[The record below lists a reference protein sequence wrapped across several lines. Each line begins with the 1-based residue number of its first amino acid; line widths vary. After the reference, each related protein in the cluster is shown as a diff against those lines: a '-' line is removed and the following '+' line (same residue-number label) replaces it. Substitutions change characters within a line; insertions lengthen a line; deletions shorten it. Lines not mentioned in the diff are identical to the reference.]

1 MPKPELN
8 FDMKIVADDK
18 IPYLKG
24 VLEPYA
30 EVSYLPGNKITPV
43 ELADADVLITRTRT
57 ACNRELLAGSKVKL
71 VTTATIGID
80 HINTAELDELGIVWK
95 NAPGCNAASVKNY
108 IASALASLGRDL
120 SGLTLGII
128 GAGNVGK
135 LVAEAG
141 KAFGMKLLLNDPP
154 RAEAEGSSGFCTLDE
169 LLTRSDIVTMH
180 VPLENSGKYP
190 TVSMADQSFFDR
202 MKPGA
207 WFFNSCRGEVMVK
220 EAFLNAVSS
229 GQLAGALIDVW
240 PGEPDLAP
248 ELLDAV
254 NFATPHIAGYS
265 KEGKANGTAAC
276 VREIAAMFDIP
287 QLKDFQVTTLPPP
300 EFPQEIILSPALP
313 CWQQLNQAVLHVYD
327 IRRDSD
333 ALKQSPERFEALRG
347 SYWNRREFSA
357 YTVKGASPE
366 SAGALAL
373 LGFRIA

>member
-180 VPLENSGKYP
+180 VPLDETTRG
-190 TVSMADQSFFDR
+190 MADEEFF
-202 MKPGA
+202 MQMPQGSIFINA
-207 WFFNSCRGEVMVK
+207 ARGEIMDDDALMQAIPK
-220 EAFLNAVSS
+220 LGAVV
-229 GQLAGALIDVW
+229 IDTW
-240 PGEPDLAP
+240 NHEPD
-248 ELLDAV
+248 V
-254 NFATPHIAGYS
+254 NRTLVDMVDIATPHIAGYS
-265 KEGKANGTAAC
+265 YQGKQNGTASA
-276 VREIAAMFDIP
+276 VQYVARHFGIEALYDYYPEADIPDHDPLQLDLADKNHGERAAVFQYNYPIFTDDFRFRMDPSSFEKLRSEYQYRREIYI
-287 QLKDFQVTTLPPP
+287 
-300 EFPQEIILSPALP
+300 
-313 CWQQLNQAVLHVYD
+313 
-327 IRRDSD
+327 
-333 ALKQSPERFEALRG
+333 
-347 SYWNRREFSA
+347 
-357 YTVKGASPE
+357 
-366 SAGALAL
+366 
-373 LGFRIA
+373 